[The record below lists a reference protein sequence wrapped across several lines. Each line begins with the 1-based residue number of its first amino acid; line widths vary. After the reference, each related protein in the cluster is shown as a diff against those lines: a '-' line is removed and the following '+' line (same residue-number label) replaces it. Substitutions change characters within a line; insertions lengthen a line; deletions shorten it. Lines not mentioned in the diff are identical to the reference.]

1 MQEKTA
7 THASVIFPFTP
18 LVSAATGVVGMSCK
32 MSIVQAPGVKNLTCK
47 LFFNEKCHHAK

>member
-1 MQEKTA
+1 MHEKTA

-32 MSIVQAPGVKNLTCK
+32 MYIVQAPGVKNLTCK
-47 LFFNEKCHHAK
+47 LFLNEKCHHAK